1 MGKGVIIRDATE
13 ADIASVQAIYAHAVL
28 TGSGTFEYDP
38 PPVDEMRTRWRSVV
52 GYGLPYLIAEVEG
65 AVAGYGACSPF
76 RPRTGYRFTVE
87 DSIYVDARFHRR
99 GVASA
104 LLTELI
110 ARCEAAGLR
119 QMVAVIG
126 DSANVG
132 SVALHRRAGFAAA
145 GSFRSVGFKH
155 ETWMNILFMQ
165 RALGAG
171 GASPPDAPGLRIR
184 EVWGR

>member
-1 MGKGVIIRDATE
+1 MGEAVIIRDATE
-13 ADIASVQAIYAHAVL
+13 ADIASVQAIYSHAVL

-38 PPVDEMRTRWRSVV
+38 PPVEEMLTRWRSVV
-52 GYGLPYLIAEVEG
+52 GYGLPYLVAEIDG
-65 AVAGYGACSPF
+65 GVAGYGACTPF

-104 LLTELI
+104 LLSELI

-126 DSANVG
+126 DSANT
-132 SVALHRRAGFAAA
+132 SSIALHRRAGFADA

-155 ETWMNILFMQ
+155 EAWMDIVFMQ
-165 RALGAG
+165 RSLGAG
-171 GASPPDAPGLRIR
+171 DASPPDAPGLRIK

>member
-52 GYGLPYLIAEVEG
+52 GYGLPYLIAELEG

-87 DSIYVDARFHRR
+87 DSIYVDARFQRR

-104 LLTELI
+104 LLAELI

-132 SVALHRRAGFAAA
+132 SVALHRRAGFVDA
-145 GSFRSVGFKH
+145 GGFRSVGFKH
-155 ETWMNILFMQ
+155 GTWMDIVFMQ

-171 GASPPDAPGLRIR
+171 DASPPDAPGLRIR